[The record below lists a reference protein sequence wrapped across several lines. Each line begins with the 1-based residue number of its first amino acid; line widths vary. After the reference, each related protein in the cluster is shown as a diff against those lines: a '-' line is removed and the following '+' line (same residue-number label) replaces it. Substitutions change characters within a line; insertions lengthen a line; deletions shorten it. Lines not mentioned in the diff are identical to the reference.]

1 MTEVS
6 VSSQEHGH
14 VFVCI
19 DFSPLYHF
27 LGALGTVPTVWCFFA
42 LFYSLYVTILATKLT
57 FICKNGD
64 KNGRENQQR
73 TIQRHRQY
81 WAHMC

>member
-27 LGALGTVPTVWCFFA
+27 LGTVPTVWCFFV

-64 KNGRENQQR
+64 INGRENQQR